1 MPRRTLV
8 PTPRTTRWSTTQIP
22 TYRDMAGVQQYISSL
37 YLWDLWV
44 FFIFRDFAISIMAG
58 VGLLG

>member
-1 MPRRTLV
+1 
-8 PTPRTTRWSTTQIP
+8 
-22 TYRDMAGVQQYISSL
+22 MAGVQQYISSL

-58 VGLLG
+58 AGLLGWHDGYSGLGWRGWPQGKADVLGWH